1 MKSLAIGV
9 LVMYTWCGFAQTD
22 AKAIEGYWLNEDKDY
37 VVKVYKAEGKFFGK
51 ISWLKDSLDIYGEP
65 LRDVFNDL
73 PHRRA
78 KLVKGMDVLLN
89 FVYDNGVWR
98 SGTIYNY
105 KTGNVYN
112 AKMAV
117 NKDGQLELTG
127 YYGILFFL
135 GKTKEW
141 TRVTNIALYGIKE

>member
-1 MKSLAIGV
+1 MFAIGV
-9 LVMYTWCGFAQTD
+9 FLLSTWSGFAQTE

-37 VVKVYKAEGKFFGK
+37 VVKVYEAEGQYFGK
-51 ISWLKDSLDIYGEP
+51 IVWLKDSLDIYGEP
-65 LRDVFNDL
+65 IRDVLNDV

-78 KLVKGMDVLLN
+78 KLIKGINVLLN
-89 FVYDNGVWR
+89 FVYDDGTWR

-112 AKMAV
+112 AKMTID
-117 NKDGQLELTG
+117 KEGQLELTG

-141 TRVTNIALYGIKE
+141 TRVTNKALYGLK

>member
-1 MKSLAIGV
+1 MKLLAIGV
-9 LVMYTWCGFAQTD
+9 FVLSACCGLAQTD
-22 AKAIEGYWLNEDKDY
+22 AKAIEGYWLNDDKDY
-37 VVKVYKAEGKFFGK
+37 VVKVYESEGQYFGK
-51 ISWLKDSLDIYGEP
+51 VVWLKDSLDMYGEP
-65 LRDVFNDL
+65 IRDVLNDL
-73 PHRRA
+73 PHRRS

-89 FVYDNGVWR
+89 FVYDAGTWR

-112 AKMAV
+112 AKMTI
-117 NKDGQLELTG
+117 NKDGELELTG

-141 TRVTNIALYGIKE
+141 TRVSNKAVYGIK